1 MYMDEV
7 DTSILPTSDYVFKRL
22 FGVEKNK
29 DILISFLNA
38 IFQECEIEHKIVD
51 LQYKNTE
58 LSKDSTEQRKSVL
71 DVRAQVDNNYHI
83 DIEVQTIYWENI
95 INRSIVNNA
104 LMLSET
110 VKAGDD
116 LYEIPKVFSIWIIKE
131 KIPNNSIFFERV
143 TPIEISFP
151 TLKHSK
157 FGDNYKQLSD
167 SFCSIFIFL
176 KKFKEGSLSKD
187 LEEWLNFM
195 DNKMITDTN
204 NKYIVKATTELNLL
218 RGNSEIKERHI
229 SEIKA
234 ILRDN
239 WNKREEEEM
248 KKKEEEM
255 RRKEEEE
262 REREYEERKREYE
275 REYKEIIRKE
285 YEIKYERLK
294 EGKIEIVKNM
304 LAKGYKIEDI
314 SEITGLS
321 KEEINNLK

>member
-1 MYMDEV
+1 MDEV

-29 DILISFLNA
+29 DLLISFLNA

-58 LSKDSTEQRKSVL
+58 LSKGSAEQRKSVL
-71 DVRAQVDNNYHI
+71 DVRAQIDNNYHI

-104 LMLSET
+104 LLLSET

-151 TLKHSK
+151 TLRHSK

-176 KKFKEGSLSKD
+176 KKFKEGSLTKD

-204 NKYIVKATTELNLL
+204 NKDIVKATTELNLL
-218 RGNSEIKERHI
+218 RGSNEIKERHI

-248 KKKEEEM
+248 KKKEEE
-255 RRKEEEE
+255 E
-262 REREYEERKREYE
+262 RERKYKEMIRKEYEERKREYE
-275 REYKEIIRKE
+275 EKKREEEEERE
-285 YEIKYERLK
+285 RKYEEKKR
-294 EGKIEIVKNM
+294 EIARNM

-321 KEEINNLK
+321 KEDINNLK